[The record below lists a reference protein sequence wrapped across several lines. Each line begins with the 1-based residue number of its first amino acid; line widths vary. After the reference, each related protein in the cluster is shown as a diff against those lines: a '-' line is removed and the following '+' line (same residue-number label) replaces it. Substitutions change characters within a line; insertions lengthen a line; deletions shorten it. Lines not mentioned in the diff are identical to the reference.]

1 MADPITAADVQAYLG
16 ELGYTIPMAL
26 LDPILCAVNKIIPCL
41 DGAGYDNCTAHPG
54 DWREGTALEGG
65 MMSSVANWS
74 YTATAT
80 IWRKLEGNDEYGDPL
95 GYDEPEQILC
105 DYEGGL
111 SKKLASLGAEIVVKN
126 TVWTE
131 FALAAAGDYL
141 LIGVSTEADPVVAG
155 ADEVRQVIRY
165 ADTFERLADDYAIL
179 TGV

>member
-1 MADPITAADVQAYLG
+1 MSATA
-16 ELGYTIPMAL
+16 
-26 LDPILCAVNKIIPCL
+26 
-41 DGAGYDNCTAHPG
+41 
-54 DWREGTALEGG
+54 
-65 MMSSVANWS
+65 SWS

-80 IWRKLEGNDEYGDPL
+80 IWRKLEGTDEYGDPM
-95 GYDEPEQILC
+95 GYAPPEQILC

-131 FALAAAGDYL
+131 YALADAGDYL
-141 LIGVSTEADPVVAG
+141 LIGESTEADPVAAG

-165 ADTFERLADDYAIL
+165 ADTFDRVADDYAIL

>member
-1 MADPITAADVQAYLG
+1 MSATA
-16 ELGYTIPMAL
+16 
-26 LDPILCAVNKIIPCL
+26 
-41 DGAGYDNCTAHPG
+41 
-54 DWREGTALEGG
+54 
-65 MMSSVANWS
+65 SWS

-80 IWRKLEGNDEYGDPL
+80 IWRKLEGTDEYGDPL
-95 GYDEPEQILC
+95 GYAAPEQILC

-111 SKKLASLGAEIVVKN
+111 SKRIGNLGAEIVVKN

-131 FALAAAGDYL
+131 FALAEAGDYL
-141 LIGVSTEADPVVAG
+141 LIGTSTEADPGVAG

>member
-1 MADPITAADVQAYLG
+1 MSATA
-16 ELGYTIPMAL
+16 
-26 LDPILCAVNKIIPCL
+26 
-41 DGAGYDNCTAHPG
+41 
-54 DWREGTALEGG
+54 
-65 MMSSVANWS
+65 SWS

-80 IWRKLEGNDEYGDPL
+80 IWRKLAGNDEYGDPL
-95 GYDEPEQILC
+95 GYAEPEQILC

-111 SKKLASLGAEIVVKN
+111 SKRLASLGAEIVVKN

-131 FALAAAGDYL
+131 FALAASGDYL
-141 LIGVSTEADPVVAG
+141 LIGVSTETDPVVAG

>member
-1 MADPITAADVQAYLG
+1 
-16 ELGYTIPMAL
+16 
-26 LDPILCAVNKIIPCL
+26 
-41 DGAGYDNCTAHPG
+41 
-54 DWREGTALEGG
+54 
-65 MMSSVANWS
+65 MSSVANWS

-80 IWRKLEGNDEYGDPL
+80 IWRKREGNDEYGDPL
-95 GYDEPEQILC
+95 GYAEPEQILC

-131 FALAAAGDYL
+131 FALASAGDYL

-155 ADEVRQVIRY
+155 ADEVRQIIRY

>member
-1 MADPITAADVQAYLG
+1 
-16 ELGYTIPMAL
+16 
-26 LDPILCAVNKIIPCL
+26 
-41 DGAGYDNCTAHPG
+41 
-54 DWREGTALEGG
+54 
-65 MMSSVANWS
+65 MSSVANWS

-80 IWRKLEGNDEYGDPL
+80 IWRKLEGNDEYGDPM
-95 GYDEPEQILC
+95 GYAEPEQILC

-111 SKKLASLGAEIVVKN
+111 SKKLASPGAEIVVKN